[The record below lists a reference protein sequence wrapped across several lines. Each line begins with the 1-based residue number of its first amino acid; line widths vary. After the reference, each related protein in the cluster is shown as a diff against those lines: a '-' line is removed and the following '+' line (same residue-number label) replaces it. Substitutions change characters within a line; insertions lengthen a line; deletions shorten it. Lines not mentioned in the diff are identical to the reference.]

1 MTKSTSTPTPIVQQE
16 SSMIPLIGVVIA
28 LLAVLA
34 CYFLYKKMN
43 SMTSQTESVIK
54 LEEKFSK
61 FIKEQNEINTLYTK
75 KFNSVGSEFNQFHY
89 ILQEHLINNK
99 PDNDFISQSSPNIES
114 DIKQNIKDLKHSNDK
129 IKSVEEIQ
137 QPEQRQMMPTSVFQT
152 SLPGDN
158 TIPTELPH
166 PVSTINKKGET
177 LNDKIPVLNDNN
189 IKKVVTISSNEEVYL
204 EEDSSDDEN

>member
-1 MTKSTSTPTPIVQQE
+1 MTKSPPPAIIQE
-16 SSMIPLIGVVIA
+16 QSSMIPLIGVVIA
-28 LLAVLA
+28 LLAILA

-43 SMTSQTESVIK
+43 SMTSQTESVTK

-89 ILQEHLINNK
+89 ILQEHLVNNK
-99 PDNDFISQSSPNIES
+99 SDNNFISQSSPTIES
-114 DIKQNIKDLKHSNDK
+114 EIKQNKDLKHSNDK
-129 IKSVEEIQ
+129 IKSVEEIK
-137 QPEQRQMMPTSVFQT
+137 QPEQREMMPTSVFQT
-152 SLPGDN
+152 SLPNDN
-158 TIPTELPH
+158 SKLMPNELPH

-204 EEDSSDDEN
+204 EEDSSEDEN